1 MTAAVLLALSLAT
14 APLAQEDWETDAFED
29 ERGEAGPRIHLTA
42 WGGEVLE
49 DGGGGRSSSF
59 LGGEAAWAFDGLDL
73 GLAAYGYRELSRS
86 THEWTPVVLV
96 RLAQRFRTRRGV
108 EASFGIGVGAARTDG
123 WEAWFQAALGVRL
136 RLGPAFV
143 AGELAFE
150 QVDLLR
156 LGAGFGVS
164 F

>member
-14 APLAQEDWETDAFED
+14 APLAQEWDEGDFEEGRGGD
-29 ERGEAGPRIHLTA
+29 EPRIHLVA

-59 LGGEAAWAFDGLDL
+59 LGGEAAWAFEGLDL
-73 GLAAYGYRELSRS
+73 GLAAYGYRELPRS
-86 THEWTPVVLV
+86 TRAWTPVVLV
-96 RLAQRFRTRRGV
+96 RLAQRFRTRRGL

-156 LGAGFGVS
+156 LGAGIGVS

>member
-1 MTAAVLLALSLAT
+1 MTAALLLALSLAA
-14 APLAQEDWETDAFED
+14 APLAQDWAPDDLEE
-29 ERGEAGPRIHLTA
+29 ERGEIGPRVHLVA

-49 DGGGGRSSSF
+49 DGGGGRSSPF
-59 LGGEAAWAFDGLDL
+59 LGGEAAWAFDALDL
-73 GLAAYGYRELSRS
+73 GLAAYGYRELPRS
-86 THEWTPVVLV
+86 AREWTPVVLV
-96 RLAQRFRTRRGV
+96 RLAQRFRTQRGV
-108 EASFGIGVGAARTDG
+108 EASFGIGAGAARTDG
-123 WEAWFQAALGVRL
+123 WEAWFQAVLGVRL

-156 LGAGFGVS
+156 LGAGIGVS